1 MIWYGTLES
10 WYIVYFQVP
19 VLPELTMMADD
30 MKGFDGMFKDNPN
43 NDEAVKE
50 AYRYAFRSDM
60 QVMFKMFKAVCF
72 YPMPFLCRKFLLI
85 KALLKIGALVHI
97 ILTDRGFKRIF
108 ANQTN

>member
-1 MIWYGTLES
+1 MSTS
-10 WYIVYFQVP
+10 NQVP

-60 QVMFKMFKAVCF
+60 HA
-72 YPMPFLCRKFLLI
+72 KF
-85 KALLKIGALVHI
+85 
-97 ILTDRGFKRIF
+97 
-108 ANQTN
+108 

>member
-1 MIWYGTLES
+1 MVCMVWYGILNS
-10 WYIVYFQVP
+10 WYIIYFQVP

-60 QVMFKMFKAVCF
+60 QVMFKM
-72 YPMPFLCRKFLLI
+72 
-85 KALLKIGALVHI
+85 
-97 ILTDRGFKRIF
+97 
-108 ANQTN
+108 

>member
-1 MIWYGTLES
+1 MVQYSTVQYS
-10 WYIVYFQVP
+10 TVQYIVYCQVP

-60 QVMFKMFKAVCF
+60 QVMFKM
-72 YPMPFLCRKFLLI
+72 
-85 KALLKIGALVHI
+85 
-97 ILTDRGFKRIF
+97 
-108 ANQTN
+108 